1 MEKFQPK
8 MSPMD
13 DEPITGISGQSKDK
27 IEPGVFEYFKNLKPE
42 DFKLKEKLVAL
53 SELVPGI
60 NEEGMVSLD
69 RFSPNAG
76 EHYEDRVLKGLDLT
90 HQFSAEILVGL
101 TSLEVNEPEMFK
113 KFQEKFSEV
122 TIVDLGAGG
131 GNYDNSSTGY
141 FIASMLKAKGYVGV
155 EPFNWRDI
163 FKSFLTSD
171 DIMYADVGGIDEKW
185 VNNVEP
191 IPFNI
196 VVDDAVSFLKRLPDE
211 SVFLLSA
218 GLRDVV
224 SDISYG
230 NELSQ
235 EMLRVLK
242 KHGICL
248 ANNSWLPEG
257 FTENNLTEESKEVKK
272 IRGNTGF
279 YLEKK

>member
-13 DEPITGISGQSKDK
+13 DEPITGSGGQSRDK
-27 IEPGVFEYFKNLKPE
+27 IESGVFEYFKNLNPE
-42 DFKLKEKLVAL
+42 DFKLKEKLIAL
-53 SELVPGI
+53 SELIPGI
-60 NEEGMVSLD
+60 NEEGIVSLD
-69 RFSPNAG
+69 SFSPNAG

-90 HQFSAEILVGL
+90 HQFSAEILDGL
-101 TSLEVNEPEMFK
+101 IRLEVSEPEMFR
-113 KFQEKFSEV
+113 KFQERFSEV

-131 GNYDNSSTGY
+131 GNYENSSTGY

-171 DIMYADVGGIDEKW
+171 GVMYADVGGIDEKW

-196 VVDDAVSFLKRLPDE
+196 VVDDAVSFLKRLPNE

-224 SDISYG
+224 SDTSYG
-230 NELSQ
+230 NELRQ

-242 KHGICL
+242 NHGICL

-257 FTENNLTEESKEVKK
+257 FSENNLTEESKEVKK